1 MDENWLKLVFKA
13 QSGDMQAREKLMSDN
28 MGLVYSITG
37 RFRNH
42 SCYQDL
48 NQIGA
53 MGLLKA
59 ILNFDG
65 SFDVKFSTYAVPII
79 LGEIKRFFRD
89 EGQMKV
95 SRSLKENY
103 LKILKAKE
111 ILSQNTE
118 SEPTITMIA
127 RMCELDESEVI
138 LAMEANQQLASLD
151 NTSSGKDGSQLRI
164 DERVG
169 HDASQD
175 IEMKVALEME
185 IQRSLTQREQ
195 LILYYRYHQD
205 LNQQAI
211 AEKLNISQ
219 VQVSRL
225 EKKIYEKLKHKLTI
239 DSL

>member
-1 MDENWLKLVFKA
+1 MDETVLELIHLA
-13 QSGDMQAREKLMSDN
+13 QLGDMTARERLMKEN

-65 SFDVKFSTYAVPII
+65 SFEVRFSTYAVPII

-103 LKILKAKE
+103 LKIMKAKE
-111 ILSQNTE
+111 ILSQQSQ
-118 SEPTITMIA
+118 SEPTIAMIA
-127 RMCELDESEVI
+127 KMCELDEADVI
-138 LAMEANQQLASLD
+138 LAMEANQQLTSLD
-151 NTSSGKDGSQLRI
+151 SASNGKDGSQMRI
-164 DERVG
+164 DERIS
-169 HDASQD
+169 DDSNQD

-185 IQRSLTQREQ
+185 IQKTLSQREQ
-195 LILYYRYHQD
+195 LILYYQYHQD

-225 EKKIYEKLKHKLTI
+225 EKKIYEKLKHKLTAQ
-239 DSL
+239 

>member
-1 MDENWLKLVFKA
+1 MDETVLELIHLA
-13 QSGDMQAREKLMSDN
+13 QLGDMTARERLMKEN

-65 SFDVKFSTYAVPII
+65 SFEVRFSTYAVPII

-103 LKILKAKE
+103 LKIMKAKE
-111 ILSQNTE
+111 ILSQQSQ
-118 SEPTITMIA
+118 SEPTIAMIA
-127 RMCELDESEVI
+127 KMCELDEADVI
-138 LAMEANQQLASLD
+138 LAMEANQQLTSLD
-151 NTSSGKDGSQLRI
+151 SASSGKDGSQMRI
-164 DERVG
+164 DERISD
-169 HDASQD
+169 DANQD

-185 IQRSLTQREQ
+185 IQKTLSQREQ
-195 LILYYRYHQD
+195 LIMYYRYHQD

-211 AEKLNISQ
+211 AEKLSISQ

-225 EKKIYEKLKHKLTI
+225 EKKIYEKLEHKLTVQ
-239 DSL
+239 

>member
-1 MDENWLKLVFKA
+1 MDETVLELIHLA
-13 QSGDMQAREKLMSDN
+13 QLGDMTARERLMKEN

-65 SFDVKFSTYAVPII
+65 SFEVRFSTYAVPII

-103 LKILKAKE
+103 LKIMKAKE
-111 ILSQNTE
+111 ILSQQSQ
-118 SEPTITMIA
+118 SEPTIAMIA
-127 RMCELDESEVI
+127 KMCELDEADVI
-138 LAMEANQQLASLD
+138 LAMEANQQLTSLD
-151 NTSSGKDGSQLRI
+151 SASSGKDGSQMRI
-164 DERVG
+164 DERIS
-169 HDASQD
+169 DDSNQD

-185 IQRSLTQREQ
+185 IQKTLSQREQ
-195 LILYYRYHQD
+195 MILYYRYHQD

-211 AEKLNISQ
+211 AEKLNVSQ

-225 EKKIYEKLKHKLTI
+225 EKKIYEKLKHKLTAQ
-239 DSL
+239 

>member
-1 MDENWLKLVFKA
+1 MDETVLELIHLA
-13 QSGDMQAREKLMSDN
+13 QLGDMTARERLMKEN

-65 SFDVKFSTYAVPII
+65 SFEVRFSTYAVPII

-103 LKILKAKE
+103 LKIMKAKE
-111 ILSQNTE
+111 ILSQQSQ
-118 SEPTITMIA
+118 SEPTIVMIA
-127 RMCELDESEVI
+127 KMCELDEADVI
-138 LAMEANQQLASLD
+138 LAMEANQQLTSLD
-151 NTSSGKDGSQLRI
+151 SASSGKDGSQMRI
-164 DERVG
+164 DERIS
-169 HDASQD
+169 DDSNQD

-185 IQRSLTQREQ
+185 IQKTLSQREQ
-195 LILYYRYHQD
+195 MILYYRYHQD

-225 EKKIYEKLKHKLTI
+225 KKKIYEKLKHKLTAQ
-239 DSL
+239 

>member
-1 MDENWLKLVFKA
+1 MDETVLELIHSA
-13 QSGDMQAREKLMSDN
+13 QLGDMTARERLMKEN

-65 SFDVKFSTYAVPII
+65 SFEVRFSTYAVPII

-103 LKILKAKE
+103 LKIMKAKE
-111 ILSQNTE
+111 ILSQQSQ
-118 SEPTITMIA
+118 SEPTVAMIA
-127 RMCELDESEVI
+127 KMCELDEADVI
-138 LAMEANQQLASLD
+138 LAMEANQQLTSLD
-151 NTSSGKDGSQLRI
+151 SASSGKDGSQMRI
-164 DERVG
+164 DERIS
-169 HDASQD
+169 DDSNQD

-185 IQRSLTQREQ
+185 IQKTLSQREQ

-225 EKKIYEKLKHKLTI
+225 EKKIYEKLKHKLTVQ
-239 DSL
+239 

>member
-1 MDENWLKLVFKA
+1 MDETVLELIHLA
-13 QSGDMQAREKLMSDN
+13 QLGDMTARERLMKEN

-65 SFDVKFSTYAVPII
+65 SFEVRFSTYAVPII

-103 LKILKAKE
+103 LKIMKAKE
-111 ILSQNTE
+111 ILSQQSQ
-118 SEPTITMIA
+118 SEPTIAMIA
-127 RMCELDESEVI
+127 KMCELDEADVI
-138 LAMEANQQLASLD
+138 LAMEANQQLTSLD
-151 NTSSGKDGSQLRI
+151 SASSGKDGSQMRI
-164 DERVG
+164 DERIS
-169 HDASQD
+169 DDSNQD

-185 IQRSLTQREQ
+185 IQKTLSQREQ
-195 LILYYRYHQD
+195 MILYYRYHQD

-225 EKKIYEKLKHKLTI
+225 EKKIYEKLKHKLTAQ
-239 DSL
+239 

>member
-1 MDENWLKLVFKA
+1 MDETVLELIHLA
-13 QSGDMQAREKLMSDN
+13 QLGDMTARERLMKEN

-65 SFDVKFSTYAVPII
+65 SFEVRFSTYAVPII

-103 LKILKAKE
+103 LKIMKAKE
-111 ILSQNTE
+111 ILSQQSQ
-118 SEPTITMIA
+118 SEPTIAMIA
-127 RMCELDESEVI
+127 KMCELDEADVI
-138 LAMEANQQLASLD
+138 LAMEANQQLTSLD
-151 NTSSGKDGSQLRI
+151 SASNGKDGSQMRI
-164 DERVG
+164 DERIS
-169 HDASQD
+169 DDSNQD

-185 IQRSLTQREQ
+185 IQKTLSQREQ

-225 EKKIYEKLKHKLTI
+225 EKKIYEKLKHKLTAQ
-239 DSL
+239 

>member
-1 MDENWLKLVFKA
+1 MDETLYQLIHQA
-13 QSGDMQAREKLMSDN
+13 QAGDMASREQLIREN

-42 SCYQDL
+42 NCYQDL

-65 SFDVKFSTYAVPII
+65 SYEVRFSTYAVPIV

-103 LKILKAKE
+103 LKIMKAKE
-111 ILSQNTE
+111 ILSQSTE
-118 SEPTITMIA
+118 SEPTIAMIA
-127 RMCELDESEVI
+127 KMCNLDEADVI
-138 LAMEANQQLASLD
+138 LAMEANQQLTSLD
-151 NTSSGKDGSQLRI
+151 SAASGKDGSQMRI
-164 DERVG
+164 DERISDDTTV
-169 HDASQD
+169 D
-175 IEMKVALEME
+175 IEMKIALEME
-185 IQRSLTQREQ
+185 IQRTLSQREQ

-211 AEKLNISQ
+211 AKKLNISQ

-225 EKKIYEKLKHKLTI
+225 EKKIYEKLKHKLQ
-239 DSL
+239 

>member
-1 MDENWLKLVFKA
+1 MDETVLELIHLA
-13 QSGDMQAREKLMSDN
+13 QLGDMTAREYLMKEN

-65 SFDVKFSTYAVPII
+65 SFEVRFSTYAVPII

-103 LKILKAKE
+103 LKIMKAKE
-111 ILSQNTE
+111 ILSQQSQ
-118 SEPTITMIA
+118 SEPTIAMIA
-127 RMCELDESEVI
+127 KMCELDEADVI
-138 LAMEANQQLASLD
+138 LAMEANQQLTSLD
-151 NTSSGKDGSQLRI
+151 SASSGKDGSQMRI
-164 DERVG
+164 DERIS
-169 HDASQD
+169 DDSNQD

-185 IQRSLTQREQ
+185 IQKTLTQREQ

-211 AEKLNISQ
+211 AEKLSISQ

-225 EKKIYEKLKHKLTI
+225 EKKIYEKLKHKLTVQ
-239 DSL
+239 

>member
-1 MDENWLKLVFKA
+1 MDETVLELIHLA
-13 QSGDMQAREKLMSDN
+13 QLGDMTARERLMKEN

-65 SFDVKFSTYAVPII
+65 SFEVRFSTYAVPII

-103 LKILKAKE
+103 LKIMKAKE
-111 ILSQNTE
+111 ILSQQSQ
-118 SEPTITMIA
+118 SEPTVAMIA
-127 RMCELDESEVI
+127 KMCELDEADVI
-138 LAMEANQQLASLD
+138 LAMEANQQLTSLD
-151 NTSSGKDGSQLRI
+151 SASSGKDGSQMRI
-164 DERVG
+164 DERIS
-169 HDASQD
+169 DDSNQD
-175 IEMKVALEME
+175 IEMKVALEVE
-185 IQRSLTQREQ
+185 IQKTLSQREQ

-225 EKKIYEKLKHKLTI
+225 EKKIYEKLKHKLTVQ
-239 DSL
+239 

>member
-1 MDENWLKLVFKA
+1 MDETVLELIHLA
-13 QSGDMQAREKLMSDN
+13 QLGDMTARERLMKEN

-65 SFDVKFSTYAVPII
+65 SYEVRFSTYAVPII

-103 LKILKAKE
+103 LKIMKAKE
-111 ILSQNTE
+111 ILSQQTQ
-118 SEPTITMIA
+118 SEPTIVMIA
-127 RMCELDESEVI
+127 KMCELDEADVI
-138 LAMEANQQLASLD
+138 LAMEANQQLTSLD
-151 NTSSGKDGSQLRI
+151 SASNGKDGSQMRI
-164 DERVG
+164 DERIS
-169 HDASQD
+169 DDSNQD

-185 IQRSLTQREQ
+185 IQKTLSQREQ
-195 LILYYRYHQD
+195 MILYYRYHQD

-225 EKKIYEKLKHKLTI
+225 EKKIYEKLKHKLTVQ
-239 DSL
+239 

>member
-1 MDENWLKLVFKA
+1 MDETVLELIHLA
-13 QSGDMQAREKLMSDN
+13 QLGDMTARERLMKEN

-65 SFDVKFSTYAVPII
+65 SFEVRFSTYAVPII

-89 EGQMKV
+89 EGQIKV

-103 LKILKAKE
+103 LKIMKAKE
-111 ILSQNTE
+111 ILSQQSQ
-118 SEPTITMIA
+118 SEPTIVMIA
-127 RMCELDESEVI
+127 KMCELDEADVI
-138 LAMEANQQLASLD
+138 LAMEANQQLTSLD
-151 NTSSGKDGSQLRI
+151 SASSGKDGSQMRI
-164 DERVG
+164 DERIS
-169 HDASQD
+169 DDSNQD

-185 IQRSLTQREQ
+185 IQKTLSQREQ

-211 AEKLNISQ
+211 AEKLSISQ

-225 EKKIYEKLKHKLTI
+225 EKKIYEKLKHKLTVQ
-239 DSL
+239 

>member
-1 MDENWLKLVFKA
+1 MDETVLELIHLA
-13 QSGDMQAREKLMSDN
+13 QLGDMTARERLMKEN

-65 SFDVKFSTYAVPII
+65 SFEVRFSTYAVPII

-103 LKILKAKE
+103 LKIMKAKE
-111 ILSQNTE
+111 ILSQQSQ
-118 SEPTITMIA
+118 SEPTVAMIA
-127 RMCELDESEVI
+127 KMCELDEADVI
-138 LAMEANQQLASLD
+138 LAMEANQQLTSLD
-151 NTSSGKDGSQLRI
+151 SASSGKDGSQMRI
-164 DERVG
+164 DERIS
-169 HDASQD
+169 DDSNQD

-185 IQRSLTQREQ
+185 IQKTLSQREQ

-225 EKKIYEKLKHKLTI
+225 EKKIYEKLKHKLTAQ
-239 DSL
+239 

>member
-1 MDENWLKLVFKA
+1 MDETVLELIHLA
-13 QSGDMQAREKLMSDN
+13 QLGDMTAREQLMKEN

-42 SCYQDL
+42 NCYQDL

-65 SFDVKFSTYAVPII
+65 SFEVRFSTYAVPII

-103 LKILKAKE
+103 LKIMKAKE
-111 ILSQNTE
+111 ILSQQSE
-118 SEPTITMIA
+118 SDPTISRLA
-127 RMCELDESEVI
+127 KMCELEEADVI
-138 LAMEANQQLASLD
+138 LAMEANQQLTSLD
-151 NTSSGKDGSQLRI
+151 SASNGKDGSQMRM
-164 DERVG
+164 DERIT
-169 HDASQD
+169 DDSNQD

-185 IQRSLTQREQ
+185 IQKTLTQREQ

-211 AEKLNISQ
+211 AQRLNISQ

-225 EKKIYEKLKHKLTI
+225 EKKIYEKLKHKLTVQ
-239 DSL
+239 

>member
-1 MDENWLKLVFKA
+1 MDETVLELIHLA
-13 QSGDMQAREKLMSDN
+13 QLGDMTARERLMKEN

-65 SFDVKFSTYAVPII
+65 SFEVRFSTYAVPII

-103 LKILKAKE
+103 LKIMKAKE
-111 ILSQNTE
+111 ILSQQSQ
-118 SEPTITMIA
+118 SEPTIAMIA
-127 RMCELDESEVI
+127 KMCEMDEADVI
-138 LAMEANQQLASLD
+138 LAMEANQQLTSLD
-151 NTSSGKDGSQLRI
+151 SASNGKDGSQMRI
-164 DERVG
+164 DERISD
-169 HDASQD
+169 DANQD

-185 IQRSLTQREQ
+185 IQKTLSQR
-195 LILYYRYHQD
+195 
-205 LNQQAI
+205 
-211 AEKLNISQ
+211 
-219 VQVSRL
+219 
-225 EKKIYEKLKHKLTI
+225 
-239 DSL
+239 

>member
-1 MDENWLKLVFKA
+1 MDETVLELIHLA
-13 QSGDMQAREKLMSDN
+13 QLGDMTARERLMKEN

-65 SFDVKFSTYAVPII
+65 SFEVRFSTYAVPII

-89 EGQMKV
+89 EGQIKV

-103 LKILKAKE
+103 LKIMKAKE
-111 ILSQNTE
+111 ILSQQSQ
-118 SEPTITMIA
+118 SEPTIAMIA
-127 RMCELDESEVI
+127 KMCELDEADVI
-138 LAMEANQQLASLD
+138 LAMEANQQLTSLD
-151 NTSSGKDGSQLRI
+151 SASSGKDGSQMRI
-164 DERVG
+164 DERIS
-169 HDASQD
+169 DDSNQD

-185 IQRSLTQREQ
+185 IQKTLTQREQ

-225 EKKIYEKLKHKLTI
+225 EKKIYEKLKHKLTAQ
-239 DSL
+239 

>member
-1 MDENWLKLVFKA
+1 MDETVLELIHLA
-13 QSGDMQAREKLMSDN
+13 QLGDMTARERLMKEN

-65 SFDVKFSTYAVPII
+65 SFEVRFSTYAVPII

-89 EGQMKV
+89 EGQIKV

-103 LKILKAKE
+103 LKIMKAKE
-111 ILSQNTE
+111 ILSQQSQ
-118 SEPTITMIA
+118 SEPTIAMIA
-127 RMCELDESEVI
+127 KMCELDEADVI
-138 LAMEANQQLASLD
+138 LAMEANQQLTSLD
-151 NTSSGKDGSQLRI
+151 SASSGKDGSQMRI
-164 DERVG
+164 DERISD
-169 HDASQD
+169 DANQD

-185 IQRSLTQREQ
+185 IQKTLSQREQ

-225 EKKIYEKLKHKLTI
+225 EKKIYEKLEHKLTVQ
-239 DSL
+239 

>member
-1 MDENWLKLVFKA
+1 MDETVLELIHLA
-13 QSGDMQAREKLMSDN
+13 QLGDMTARERLMKEN

-65 SFDVKFSTYAVPII
+65 SFEVRFSTYAVPII

-103 LKILKAKE
+103 LKIMKAKE
-111 ILSQNTE
+111 ILSQQSQ
-118 SEPTITMIA
+118 SEPTIAMIA
-127 RMCELDESEVI
+127 IMCELDEADVI
-138 LAMEANQQLASLD
+138 LAMEANQQLTSLD
-151 NTSSGKDGSQLRI
+151 SASNGKDGSQMRI
-164 DERVG
+164 DERIS
-169 HDASQD
+169 DDSNQD

-185 IQRSLTQREQ
+185 IQKTLSQREQ
-195 LILYYRYHQD
+195 MILYYRYHQD

-211 AEKLNISQ
+211 AEKLSISQ

-225 EKKIYEKLKHKLTI
+225 EKKIYEKLKHKLTVQ
-239 DSL
+239 

>member
-1 MDENWLKLVFKA
+1 MDETVLELIHLA
-13 QSGDMQAREKLMSDN
+13 QLGDMTARERLMKEN

-65 SFDVKFSTYAVPII
+65 SFEVRFSTYAVPII

-103 LKILKAKE
+103 LKIMKAKE
-111 ILSQNTE
+111 ILSQQSQ
-118 SEPTITMIA
+118 SEPTIAMIA
-127 RMCELDESEVI
+127 KMCELDEADVI
-138 LAMEANQQLASLD
+138 LAMEANQQLTSLD
-151 NTSSGKDGSQLRI
+151 SASSGKDGSQMRI
-164 DERVG
+164 DERIS
-169 HDASQD
+169 DDSNQD

-185 IQRSLTQREQ
+185 IQKTLSQREQ
-195 LILYYRYHQD
+195 MILYYRYHQD

-225 EKKIYEKLKHKLTI
+225 EKKIYEKLKHKLTAE
-239 DSL
+239 

>member
-1 MDENWLKLVFKA
+1 MDETVLELIHLA
-13 QSGDMQAREKLMSDN
+13 QLGDMTAREQLMKEN

-42 SCYQDL
+42 NCYQDL

-65 SFDVKFSTYAVPII
+65 SFEVRFSTYAVPII

-103 LKILKAKE
+103 LKIMKAKE
-111 ILSQNTE
+111 ILSQQSE
-118 SEPTITMIA
+118 SEPTISMIA
-127 RMCELDESEVI
+127 KMCELEEADVI
-138 LAMEANQQLASLD
+138 LAMEANQQLTSLD
-151 NTSSGKDGSQLRI
+151 SASNGKDGSQMRM
-164 DERVG
+164 DERITN
-169 HDASQD
+169 DSNQD

-185 IQRSLTQREQ
+185 IQKTLSQREQ

-211 AEKLNISQ
+211 AQRLNISQ

-225 EKKIYEKLKHKLTI
+225 EKKIYEKLKHKLTVQ
-239 DSL
+239 

>member
-1 MDENWLKLVFKA
+1 MDETVLELIHLA
-13 QSGDMQAREKLMSDN
+13 QLGDMTARERLMKEN

-65 SFDVKFSTYAVPII
+65 SFEVRFSTYAVPII

-103 LKILKAKE
+103 LKIMKAKE
-111 ILSQNTE
+111 ILSQQSQ
-118 SEPTITMIA
+118 SEPTIAMIA
-127 RMCELDESEVI
+127 KMCELDEADVI
-138 LAMEANQQLASLD
+138 LAMEANQQLTSLD
-151 NTSSGKDGSQLRI
+151 SASSGKDGSQMRI
-164 DERVG
+164 DERIS
-169 HDASQD
+169 DDSNQD

-185 IQRSLTQREQ
+185 IQKTLSQREQ
-195 LILYYRYHQD
+195 MILYYRYHQD

-225 EKKIYEKLKHKLTI
+225 EKKIYEKLKHKLTVQ
-239 DSL
+239 

>member
-1 MDENWLKLVFKA
+1 MDETVLELIHLA
-13 QSGDMQAREKLMSDN
+13 QLGDMTARERLMKEN

-65 SFDVKFSTYAVPII
+65 SFEVRFSTYAVPII

-103 LKILKAKE
+103 LKIMKAKE
-111 ILSQNTE
+111 ILSQQSQ
-118 SEPTITMIA
+118 SEPTIAMIA
-127 RMCELDESEVI
+127 IMCELDEADVI
-138 LAMEANQQLASLD
+138 LAMEANQQLTSLD
-151 NTSSGKDGSQLRI
+151 SASNGKDGSQMRI
-164 DERVG
+164 DERIS
-169 HDASQD
+169 DDSNQD

-185 IQRSLTQREQ
+185 IQKTLSQREQ
-195 LILYYRYHQD
+195 MILYYRYHQD

-225 EKKIYEKLKHKLTI
+225 EKKIYEKLKHKLTVQ
-239 DSL
+239 

>member
-1 MDENWLKLVFKA
+1 MDETVLELIHLA
-13 QSGDMQAREKLMSDN
+13 QLGDMTARECLMKEN

-65 SFDVKFSTYAVPII
+65 SFEVRFSTYAVPII

-103 LKILKAKE
+103 LKIMKAKE
-111 ILSQNTE
+111 ILSQQSQ
-118 SEPTITMIA
+118 SEPTIAMIA
-127 RMCELDESEVI
+127 KMCELDEADVI
-138 LAMEANQQLASLD
+138 LAMEANQQLTSLD
-151 NTSSGKDGSQLRI
+151 SASNGKDGSQMRI
-164 DERVG
+164 DERIS
-169 HDASQD
+169 DDSNQD

-185 IQRSLTQREQ
+185 IQKTLSQREQ

-225 EKKIYEKLKHKLTI
+225 EKKIYEKLKHKLTAQ
-239 DSL
+239 

>member
-1 MDENWLKLVFKA
+1 MDETVLELIHLA
-13 QSGDMQAREKLMSDN
+13 QLGDMTARERLMKEN

-65 SFDVKFSTYAVPII
+65 SFEVRFSTYAVPII

-103 LKILKAKE
+103 LKIMKAKE
-111 ILSQNTE
+111 ILSQQSQ
-118 SEPTITMIA
+118 SEPTIAMIA
-127 RMCELDESEVI
+127 KMCELDEADVI
-138 LAMEANQQLASLD
+138 LAMEANQQLTSLD
-151 NTSSGKDGSQLRI
+151 SASNGKDGSQMRI
-164 DERVG
+164 DERIS
-169 HDASQD
+169 DDSNQD

-185 IQRSLTQREQ
+185 IQKTLSQREQ
-195 LILYYRYHQD
+195 MILYYRYHQD

-225 EKKIYEKLKHKLTI
+225 EKKIYEKLKHKLTAQ
-239 DSL
+239 

>member
-1 MDENWLKLVFKA
+1 MDETVLELIHLA
-13 QSGDMQAREKLMSDN
+13 QLGDMTARERLMKEN

-65 SFDVKFSTYAVPII
+65 SFEVRFSTYAVPII

-103 LKILKAKE
+103 LKIMKAKE
-111 ILSQNTE
+111 ILSQQSQ
-118 SEPTITMIA
+118 SEPTIAMIA
-127 RMCELDESEVI
+127 KMCELDEADVI
-138 LAMEANQQLASLD
+138 LAMEANQQLTSLD
-151 NTSSGKDGSQLRI
+151 SASSGKDGSQMRI
-164 DERVG
+164 DERIS
-169 HDASQD
+169 DDSNQD

-185 IQRSLTQREQ
+185 IQKTLSQREQ
-195 LILYYRYHQD
+195 MILYYRYHQD

-219 VQVSRL
+219 VQVSRI
-225 EKKIYEKLKHKLTI
+225 EKRVLARMREKME
-239 DSL
+239 

>member
-1 MDENWLKLVFKA
+1 MDETVLELIHLA
-13 QSGDMQAREKLMSDN
+13 QLGDMTARERLMKEN

-65 SFDVKFSTYAVPII
+65 SFEVRFSTYAVPII

-103 LKILKAKE
+103 LKIMKAKE
-111 ILSQNTE
+111 ILSQQSQ
-118 SEPTITMIA
+118 SEPTIAMIA
-127 RMCELDESEVI
+127 KMCELDEADVI
-138 LAMEANQQLASLD
+138 LAMEANQQLTSLD
-151 NTSSGKDGSQLRI
+151 SASSGKDGSQMRI
-164 DERVG
+164 DERIS
-169 HDASQD
+169 DDSNQD

-185 IQRSLTQREQ
+185 IQKTLSQREQ

-225 EKKIYEKLKHKLTI
+225 EKKIYEKLKHKLTAQ
-239 DSL
+239 

>member
-1 MDENWLKLVFKA
+1 MDETVLELIHLA
-13 QSGDMQAREKLMSDN
+13 QLGDMTARERLMKEN

-65 SFDVKFSTYAVPII
+65 SFEVRFSTYAVPII

-103 LKILKAKE
+103 LKIMKAKE
-111 ILSQNTE
+111 ILSQQSH
-118 SEPTITMIA
+118 SEPTIAMIA
-127 RMCELDESEVI
+127 KMCELDEADVI
-138 LAMEANQQLASLD
+138 LAMEANQQLTSLD
-151 NTSSGKDGSQLRI
+151 SASSGKDGSQMRI
-164 DERVG
+164 DERIS
-169 HDASQD
+169 DDSNQD

-185 IQRSLTQREQ
+185 IQKTLSQREQ
-195 LILYYRYHQD
+195 MILYYRYHQD

-225 EKKIYEKLKHKLTI
+225 EKKIYEKLKHKLTAQ
-239 DSL
+239 

>member
-1 MDENWLKLVFKA
+1 MDETVLELIHLA
-13 QSGDMQAREKLMSDN
+13 QLGDMTARERLMKEN

-65 SFDVKFSTYAVPII
+65 SFEVRFSTYAVPII

-103 LKILKAKE
+103 LKIMKAKE
-111 ILSQNTE
+111 ILSQQSQ
-118 SEPTITMIA
+118 SEPTVAMIA
-127 RMCELDESEVI
+127 KMCELDDADVI
-138 LAMEANQQLASLD
+138 LAMEANQQLTSLD
-151 NTSSGKDGSQLRI
+151 SASSGKDGSQMRI
-164 DERVG
+164 DERIS
-169 HDASQD
+169 DDSNQD

-185 IQRSLTQREQ
+185 IQKTLSQREQ

-225 EKKIYEKLKHKLTI
+225 EKKIYEKLKHKLTAQ
-239 DSL
+239 

>member
-1 MDENWLKLVFKA
+1 MDETVLELIHLA
-13 QSGDMQAREKLMSDN
+13 QLGDMTARERLMKEN

-65 SFDVKFSTYAVPII
+65 SFEVRFSTYAVPII

-103 LKILKAKE
+103 LKIMKAKE
-111 ILSQNTE
+111 ILSQQSQ
-118 SEPTITMIA
+118 SEPTIPMIA
-127 RMCELDESEVI
+127 KMCELDEADVI
-138 LAMEANQQLASLD
+138 LAMEANQQLTSLD
-151 NTSSGKDGSQLRI
+151 SASSGKDGSQMRI
-164 DERVG
+164 DERIS
-169 HDASQD
+169 DDSNLD

-185 IQRSLTQREQ
+185 IQKTLSQREQ

-225 EKKIYEKLKHKLTI
+225 EKKIYEKLKHKLTVQ
-239 DSL
+239 

>member
-1 MDENWLKLVFKA
+1 MDETVLELIHLA
-13 QSGDMQAREKLMSDN
+13 QLGDMTARERLMKEN

-65 SFDVKFSTYAVPII
+65 SFEVRFSTYAVPII

-103 LKILKAKE
+103 LKIMKAKE
-111 ILSQNTE
+111 ILSQQSQ
-118 SEPTITMIA
+118 SEPTIAMIA
-127 RMCELDESEVI
+127 KMCELDEADVI
-138 LAMEANQQLASLD
+138 LAMEANQQLTSLD
-151 NTSSGKDGSQLRI
+151 SASNGKDGSQMRI
-164 DERVG
+164 DERIS
-169 HDASQD
+169 DDSNQD

-185 IQRSLTQREQ
+185 IQKTLSQREQ
-195 LILYYRYHQD
+195 LILYYRYHLD

-225 EKKIYEKLKHKLTI
+225 EKKIYEKLKHKLTAQ
-239 DSL
+239 

>member
-1 MDENWLKLVFKA
+1 MDETVLELIHLA
-13 QSGDMQAREKLMSDN
+13 QLGDMAARERLMKEN

-65 SFDVKFSTYAVPII
+65 SFEVRFSTYAVPII
-79 LGEIKRFFRD
+79 VGEIKRFFRD

-103 LKILKAKE
+103 LKIMKAKD
-111 ILSQNTE
+111 ILSQQSE
-118 SEPTITMIA
+118 SEPTIAMIA
-127 RMCELDESEVI
+127 KVCELDEADVI
-138 LAMEANQQLASLD
+138 LAMEANQQLTSLD
-151 NTSSGKDGSQLRI
+151 SASSGKDGSQMRI
-164 DERVG
+164 DERIS
-169 HDASQD
+169 DDSNQD

-185 IQRSLTQREQ
+185 IQNTLTQREQ

-225 EKKIYEKLKHKLTI
+225 EKKIYEKLKHKLTVQ
-239 DSL
+239 

>member
-1 MDENWLKLVFKA
+1 MDETVLELIHSA
-13 QSGDMQAREKLMSDN
+13 QLGDMTARERLMKEN

-65 SFDVKFSTYAVPII
+65 SFEVRFSTYAVPII

-103 LKILKAKE
+103 LKIMKAKE
-111 ILSQNTE
+111 ILSQQSQ
-118 SEPTITMIA
+118 SEPTVAMIA
-127 RMCELDESEVI
+127 KMCELDEADVI
-138 LAMEANQQLASLD
+138 LAMEANQQLTSLD
-151 NTSSGKDGSQLRI
+151 SASSGKDGSQMRI
-164 DERVG
+164 DERIS
-169 HDASQD
+169 DDSNQD
-175 IEMKVALEME
+175 IEMKVALEVE
-185 IQRSLTQREQ
+185 IQKTLSQREQ

-225 EKKIYEKLKHKLTI
+225 EKKIYEKLKHKLTVQ
-239 DSL
+239 

>member
-1 MDENWLKLVFKA
+1 MDETVLELIHLA
-13 QSGDMQAREKLMSDN
+13 QLGDMTARERLMKEN

-65 SFDVKFSTYAVPII
+65 SFEVRFSTYAVPII

-103 LKILKAKE
+103 LKIMKAKE
-111 ILSQNTE
+111 ILSQQSQ
-118 SEPTITMIA
+118 SEPTIAMIA
-127 RMCELDESEVI
+127 KMCELDEADVI
-138 LAMEANQQLASLD
+138 LAMEANQQLTSLD
-151 NTSSGKDGSQLRI
+151 SASSGKDGSQMRI
-164 DERVG
+164 DERISD
-169 HDASQD
+169 DANQD

-185 IQRSLTQREQ
+185 IQKTLSQREQ

-225 EKKIYEKLKHKLTI
+225 EKKIYEKLKHKLTVQ
-239 DSL
+239 